1 MLECHLIA
9 GGFDYLVKARVR
21 DMEAYREF
29 LSEVLMTLPG
39 CAGNAHLP
47 GDGGGEE
54 HHRPADMMRF
64 PRLDRRERLALPQ
77 RSPLVRS
84 EHR

>member
-1 MLECHLIA
+1 MGELTLRLRAAGQRPAIQGGFMAAAMVVA

-39 CAGNAHLP
+39 VRETHTYPVMEEVKNTTVLP
-47 GDGGGEE
+47 
-54 HHRPADMMRF
+54 
-64 PRLDRRERLALPQ
+64 
-77 RSPLVRS
+77 V
-84 EHR
+84 